1 MQFGVTVDAMN
12 GKLIA
17 ALFIGLGLFALASA
31 AAQQSRVEREQGITQ
46 KAATDQ
52 PVPSKEDWKTENSME
67 EWLLE
72 NGKTAERLVALGVN
86 LETANAFISDE
97 NSTPLYAKWKSLHLG
112 AKLRT
117 AALFLPCSQPFDRAY
132 LYLLQWSGAAWH
144 ATDHDELD
152 CHYDESVSMEVVEIR
167 DPSRDEV
174 MIHHAC
180 GGHGTGYLE
189 QDFSVLLPVQG
200 KFKEELETEEIL
212 RSSPAGK
219 ERRDLDRKSTFTIIP
234 LSHRRSRAIEQTRSS
249 ILNGRLIVQRRVFRW
264 DPAKGR
270 YRPSAFTPVEAAP
283 TN

>member
-1 MQFGVTVDAMN
+1 MQFGATVDAMN

-17 ALFIGLGLFALASA
+17 ALFTALGLFAFASA
-31 AAQQSRVEREQGITQ
+31 PAQQSGSEQEQGITQ

-52 PVPSKEDWKTENSME
+52 PAPFEKDWETENAMG

-72 NGKTAERLVALGVN
+72 KGKTAERLAELGVN
-86 LETANAFISDE
+86 RETANAFVSDE
-97 NSTPLYAKWKSLHLG
+97 NSTPLFANWRSLHVG
-112 AKLRT
+112 ARLRT

-174 MIHHAC
+174 LIHHAC

-189 QDFSVLLPVQG
+189 QNFSVLLPVQG

-212 RSSPAGK
+212 RSSPVGK
-219 ERRDLDRKSTFTIIP
+219 QRRDLDRKSTFTIIP

-249 ILNGRLIVQRRVFRW
+249 ILNGSLTVQRRLFRW